1 MSTPEGRIKN
11 KLDTM
16 LKKEK
21 IWFFSPQAGPYGDSG
36 VHDRIACVYGL
47 FVSIEAK
54 ADAKKKMTPKQIL
67 KATQVTKAGGVF
79 FLVYDDASIER
90 VRQFI
95 SNVRSYRTRQES
107 NSGSDPRPGYY
118 IEHYTHGKTGKGKL
132 VCSAAPGGRGYSSE
146 ELRLLYPLADTVLL

>member
-1 MSTPEGRIKN
+1 MSTPEGKIKN

-67 KATQVTKAGGVF
+67 KATQVTKAGGIF

-95 SNVRSYRTRQES
+95 NNVRSYRTRQES
-107 NSGSDPRPGYY
+107 NSGSDPRPGDIVKSYLDW
-118 IEHYTHGKTGKGKL
+118 ETGERKF
-132 VCSAAPGGRGYSSE
+132 VYHPA
-146 ELRLLYPLADTVLL
+146 